1 MIIGAKTVIHQ
12 VTENISVPLDTL
24 SASEGS
30 DSIVLSTTESGDI
43 RVQVSGSS
51 AVDRTFSFQDFY
63 NYIASI

>member
-30 DSIVLSTTESGDI
+30 DTIILSTTESGLI
-43 RVQVSGSS
+43 RVQLSGSS
-51 AVDRTFSFQDFY
+51 TLDRTFSFQDFY
-63 NYIASI
+63 NHIASI

>member
-24 SASEGS
+24 SASEGL
-30 DSIVLSTTESGDI
+30 DSIVLTATESGQI
-43 RVQVSGSS
+43 RVQLNGSS
-51 AVDRTFSFQDFY
+51 TLDRTFSFQDFY

>member
-30 DSIVLSTTESGDI
+30 DSIVLSTTESGLI
-43 RVQVSGSS
+43 RVQLSGSS
-51 AVDRTFSFQDFY
+51 TLDRTFSFQDFY
-63 NYIASI
+63 NHIASI